1 MEKLTSRKNPVCMH
15 LKKLGTSKSYRDKF
29 GEFLC
34 DGEKLLLEA
43 VTGKVC
49 INTIISP
56 FSTFD
61 HPLPLFTNVYLA
73 DVDLINSISPLKS
86 PGSLV
91 FSCKIPEAVE
101 FSWNP
106 GTYILLD
113 NIQDP
118 GNVGTIIRTA
128 LAFNI
133 SGILLTGNPADIYNP
148 KTIRAS
154 AGAVFKQ
161 PIYYLDHTKLIELK
175 RSSVRFLG
183 ASSSRDS
190 TSIKNTDLKNTIIV
204 MGNEGYGISEG
215 LAELCDDMFNI
226 PLNFKSE
233 SLNVAVAASI
243 IMWEAKNRG

>member
-1 MEKLTSRKNPVCMH
+1 MEKLTSRKNPVCVH
-15 LKKLGTSKSYRDKF
+15 LRKLGKSKSYREEF

-43 VTGKVC
+43 VTGKACVD
-49 INTIISP
+49 TIVSH
-56 FSTFD
+56 FKSFD
-61 HPLPLFTNVYLA
+61 HQLPLFTNVYLA
-73 DVDLINSISPLKS
+73 DADLIDSISPLKS

-118 GNVGTIIRTA
+118 GNVGTIIRSA
-128 LAFNI
+128 LAFQI

-148 KTIRAS
+148 KTVRAS
-154 AGAVFKQ
+154 AGAIFKQ
-161 PIYYLDHTKLIELK
+161 PVYYLDHAKLIELK
-175 RSSVRFLG
+175 KSGVRFIG
-183 ASSSRDS
+183 ASSGRDS
-190 TSIKNTDLKNTIIV
+190 AGIKNTDLNNSIIV
-204 MGNEGYGISEG
+204 MGNEGYGISEN
-215 LAELCDDMFNI
+215 LVELCDDMFNI
-226 PLNFKSE
+226 PLHYKSE

-243 IMWEAKNRG
+243 IMWETRNRA